1 MWNPEWESNHCLVG
15 GPGGYH
21 GKRLPGMRPV
31 QPSSQLRVMQRLSL
45 SPETL
50 LAWRLIGITKSIR
63 VAAKGHNLRLIS
75 LLGRLIKCYQLMALV
90 KGDTCSPLS

>member
-1 MWNPEWESNHCLVG
+1 MWNPEWESSHCLVSW
-15 GPGGYH
+15 YET
-21 GKRLPGMRPV
+21 RPAR
-31 QPSSQLRVMQRLSL
+31 SQLRVMQRLSL

>member
-1 MWNPEWESNHCLVG
+1 MAAAWWEGWVGAARKACLFSWWT
-15 GPGGYH
+15 
-21 GKRLPGMRPV
+21 PV
-31 QPSSQLRVMQRLSL
+31 QPSSELGVMQRLKLSL
-45 SPETL
+45 ETL

-90 KGDTCSPLS
+90 KGDTC